1 MLFFLYTSV
10 RTNTITTAADFSMP
24 TFIIF
29 KNKEIVESI
38 RGAVPLKLS
47 AAVKKLAAEADSDD
61 GAGGFTSNSGSG
73 TWTAFEAPKGYG
85 DVTSEVDVRGLD
97 LLNANTDFGAARVL
111 FNSSKPSALNSKGKN
126 SQKNGDEDGKDWV
139 ESDTDEQLM
148 LYVPFMST
156 MKVHSLYI
164 TSLPPNEAGEG
175 QDGDGIPMRPKELKL
190 YSNRPNVLGF
200 DETEDVPAT
209 QEVTLNERDWD
220 EKSGTAK
227 VELRFVKFQ
236 NVKSLVIFVVTGY
249 GEGEK
254 TRVDRIRIVGESGEK
269 RDQGKLEKVGHD
281 D

>member
-1 MLFFLYTSV
+1 
-10 RTNTITTAADFSMP
+10 MP

-38 RGAVPLKLS
+38 QGANPVKLS
-47 AAVKKLAAEADSDD
+47 AAVKKLVAEADSND
-61 GAGGFTSNSGSG
+61 GAGGFSSSSGGGG
-73 TWTAFEAPKGYG
+73 TWSAFEAPKGYG

-97 LLNANTDFGAARVL
+97 LLNADSNLGAARVL
-111 FNSSKPSALNSKGKN
+111 FGMSKPLSLDGKGKK
-126 SQKNGDEDGKDWV
+126 SQAKKNEEEQGGEGQDWV

-156 MKVHSLYI
+156 MKVHSLQI
-164 TSLPPNEAGEG
+164 TSLPPTTTEAGDG
-175 QDGDGIPMRPKELKL
+175 QDEDDLSMRPKELKL

-209 QEVTLNERDWD
+209 QEVVLNQGDWD
-220 EKSGTAK
+220 EKTGTAK

-236 NVKSLVIFVVTGY
+236 NVKSLVIFVVNGD

-254 TRVDRIRIVGESGEK
+254 TRIDRIRIVGESGEK
-269 RDQGKLEKVGHD
+269 RDQGKLEKVGHED
-281 D
+281 